1 MAIRAEQTYIA
12 TIVFLDIVS
21 YSKTSNREQV
31 RLKSQLNRCISE
43 SLEGIDKEDLI
54 VLDTGDGAALGFVTN
69 PESGLRFAMHFSET
83 LAATAADLQV
93 RIGLH
98 MGPITVLDDL
108 NGLKN
113 MVGDGINS
121 AQRVMSFSNPGQI
134 IVSQAYHDAVIRL
147 DQAYV
152 NRFGPARKF
161 NDKHGRPHFCHE
173 LKASQH
179 QLRSPATSS
188 TLPSGSSRKPLPLI
202 PAFLALGILAAL
214 GLAWQLLPP
223 KQETTADRAVPA
235 PAAISVAASKPA
247 AETLASTPATEPQPH
262 AATSLQALPQPP
274 SAAKQDIPDIIPV
287 QDRTPP
293 APVRTQH
300 QDEQSADAPV
310 QASSPSSSRKTVA
323 LAAKPVTKT
332 ECPKCDCT
340 DLLTKLSMGTEPISP
355 IQMTYLRQNCRQ

>member
-21 YSKTSNREQV
+21 YSKTSNKEQV
-31 RLKSQLNRCISE
+31 QLKSQLNRCISE

-54 VLDTGDGAALGFVTN
+54 VLDTGDGAALGFVSN

-98 MGPITVLDDL
+98 MGPITVLEDL

-152 NRFGPARKF
+152 NRFAPARKF
-161 NDKHGRPHFCHE
+161 SDKHGRPHVCHE
-173 LKASQH
+173 LKGSQRT
-179 QLRSPATSS
+179 LRSPAAQSAS
-188 TLPSGSSRKPLPLI
+188 HPGSRNPLPLKA
-202 PAFLALGILAAL
+202 AFLALGILAAL
-214 GLAWQLLPP
+214 ALAWQLLQP
-223 KQETTADRAVPA
+223 KREAIADRAVPA
-235 PAAISVAASKPA
+235 PAAASVAASEPVA
-247 AETLASTPATEPQPH
+247 DTPASAPISPVAE
-262 AATSLQALPQPP
+262 PQPP
-274 SAAKQDIPDIIPV
+274 SVAKHGIPNRTPE
-287 QDRTPP
+287 QDRIPSASAQPKHQASNTAAAPTPTLQPP
-293 APVRTQH
+293 ADDKPV
-300 QDEQSADAPV
+300 AM
-310 QASSPSSSRKTVA
+310 
-323 LAAKPVTKT
+323 AAKPITRT
-332 ECPKCDCT
+332 DCPKCDCT